1 MTGWFVLLVFG
12 ALPGMALAGWITQ
25 GATVAVV
32 MSLAGAPGCF

>member
-1 MTGWFVLLVFG
+1 MIGWLAPVALG
-12 ALPGMALAGWITQ
+12 ALLSMALVGWITQ